1 MTSRGR
7 AISGV
12 LAVIVLVSACG
23 KSGGDAP
30 SASSVAAQS
39 TVRGFF
45 AALTAG
51 DAKTALSYLEPTP
64 GTDPAGGP
72 LLSDAALGAAY
83 RPSDVQYGTPR
94 LQDGLPFVD
103 VTYQAH
109 GETVQQNVALSADGK
124 RLRTVLV
131 QLAVT
136 GVQGRPVSVNGVK
149 MGNDDLNVTVFPGT
163 YEAAVSGN
171 KLFDGAT
178 LTTAPDVG
186 AGGESAAA
194 NFEAAKLTA
203 SAGPEILRQVRQE
216 LDACAASTR
225 PKTPGCPFWLDAKS
239 GTVQWSITKYP
250 PVEPQVTNAG
260 GPAVT
265 FSDNANGKAHWTA
278 DYVDKN
284 GKSKFG
290 GGDIAFKLTGG
301 ADATDTGIKVSLIGG
316 N

>member
-1 MTSRGR
+1 MLAMTVRVAGCGR
-7 AISGV
+7 SGT
-12 LAVIVLVSACG
+12 
-23 KSGGDAP
+23 DAP
-30 SASSVAAQS
+30 SANAVAAAS
-39 TVRGFF
+39 TVRAFF
-45 AALTAG
+45 TALTAG
-51 DAKTALSYLEPTP
+51 DAKTALSYLEAVP
-64 GTDPAGGP
+64 GTNPAGGP

-83 RPSDVQYGTPR
+83 RPSGVQYGKPR
-94 LQDGLPFVD
+94 EQDGLPFVD

-109 GETVQQNVALSADGK
+109 GQTVQQNVALSADGSH
-124 RLRTVLV
+124 LRTVLV
-131 QLAVT
+131 RLAVT

-163 YEAAVSGN
+163 YQATVSGN

-178 LTTAPDVG
+178 LTVAPDVG

-194 NFEAAKLTA
+194 NFEAAKLNPGA
-203 SAGPEILRQVRQE
+203 APEIQKQVRRQ

-250 PVEPQVTNAG
+250 PVEPQVTNTG

-278 DYVDKN
+278 NYVDKN
-284 GKSKFG
+284 GQSKFG
-290 GGDIAFKLTGG
+290 SGDILFKLTGG
-301 ADATDTGIKVSLIGG
+301 ADATATGIKVTLM
-316 N
+316 

>member
-1 MTSRGR
+1 MSSRGR
-7 AISGV
+7 AIAGI
-12 LAVIVLVSACG
+12 LAVTVLVAACG
-23 KSGGDAP
+23 KSGGDTPPAN
-30 SASSVAAQS
+30 AATAAA
-39 TVRGFF
+39 TVRAFF
-45 AALTAG
+45 TALTAG
-51 DAKTALSYLEPTP
+51 DAKTALGYLEAVP
-64 GTDPAGGP
+64 GGDPAGGP
-72 LLSDAALGAAY
+72 LLSAAALGAAY

-94 LQDGLPFVD
+94 EQDGLPFVD

-109 GETVQQNVALSADGK
+109 GQTVQQNVALSADGSH
-124 RLRTVLV
+124 LRTVLV

-149 MGNDDLNVTVFPGT
+149 MGNDDLNVAVFPGT
-163 YEAAVSGN
+163 YVAAVGGN
-171 KLFDGAT
+171 RLFDGAT
-178 LTTAPDVG
+178 LTVGPDVG
-186 AGGESAAA
+186 SGGETAAA
-194 NFEAAKLTA
+194 NFEAAKLKA
-203 SAGPEILRQVRQE
+203 SAGAVIQRLVRQQ

-225 PKTPGCPFWLDAKS
+225 PKTPGCPFWLDVRS
-239 GTVQWSITKYP
+239 GTVQWSIKKYP

-278 DYVDKN
+278 NYVDQS

-301 ADATDTGIKVSLIGG
+301 ADATPTGIKVSLAVG

>member
-1 MTSRGR
+1 MSSRVR
-7 AISGV
+7 AIAGL
-12 LAVIVLVSACG
+12 LAVIFLVAACG

-30 SASSVAAQS
+30 SANSVAAAS
-39 TVRGFF
+39 SVRAFF
-45 AALTAG
+45 TALTAG
-51 DAKTALSYLEPTP
+51 DAKTAVSYLEPVP

-83 RPSDVQYGTPR
+83 RPSDVQYGKPR
-94 LQDGLPFVD
+94 QQDGLPFVD
-103 VTYQAH
+103 VTYQAR

-124 RLRTVLV
+124 QLRTVLV

-149 MGNDDLNVTVFPGT
+149 MGDDDLNVTVFPGA
-163 YEAAVSGN
+163 YEVAVGGN

-178 LTTAPDVG
+178 LAAAPE
-186 AGGESAAA
+186 AASGGETATA
-194 NFEAAKLTA
+194 NFEPAKLTA
-203 SAGPEILRQVRQE
+203 SAGPEIQRQVRHE

-239 GTVQWSITKYP
+239 GTVQWSIKTYP

-265 FSDNANGKAHWTA
+265 FSGNANGKAHWTA
-278 DYVDKN
+278 NYVDKN
-284 GKSKFG
+284 GQPKFG

-301 ADATDTGIKVSLIGG
+301 ADATATGIKVSLTAG